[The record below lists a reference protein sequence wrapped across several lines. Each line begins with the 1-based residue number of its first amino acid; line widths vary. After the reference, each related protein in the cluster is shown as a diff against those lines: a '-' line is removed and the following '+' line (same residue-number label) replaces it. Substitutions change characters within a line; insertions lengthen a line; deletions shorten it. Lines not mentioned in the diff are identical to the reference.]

1 MATVNR
7 KTFRIVAGVL
17 FTLAAIIFVWHT
29 IVLSQRTDGETVF
42 RQGEAVVIDNEKG
55 HNHTL
60 ILCVPDKDS
69 CTPGLDSCID
79 FRNANSWDDWD
90 DSPKNALSSYRIS
103 NKNEL
108 IDGKAFLD
116 DEYPSLS
123 ALFGEVYGVDQLS
136 HRLIKFHPP
145 RVLDLQS
152 AAPNARNLGSNP
164 QCSISDPFTNKYAPY
179 APEDKLRQVLTPDN
193 TFAIAIHEDSPAS
206 WYDLLS
212 IVLFLLLLWIGVVFA
227 SKSGLFLPKTR
238 TTPHPLNALLAFLGV
253 LLLSYLITRFMMPP
267 RPTDR
272 EILPGFAEMYVLLGS
287 NFISF
292 LGIAAVFRWGKPVFN
307 KVSGKIFIKDLLPKT
322 KAPAFANNAGKASH
336 TGDDNELRKESIGLP
351 FWAAAGLVFI
361 ALISVGIAPDPGI
374 TLSELASKLVS
385 TGYLTAYF
393 AILAGVCEEC
403 LFRGVIQT
411 SLMPGP
417 NARHPKLQNVI
428 AIAITTILFA
438 FMHVPQSMEHLW
450 ALIPIALVSIVSGIL
465 RVRSGAIYQSILLHI
480 SYNAILLMPSL
491 IALMKTVW

>member
-1 MATVNR
+1 MATANR
-7 KTFRIVAGVL
+7 KSFKIVAGVL

-42 RQGEAVVIDNEKG
+42 KQGEAVVIDNEKG
-55 HNHTL
+55 HIHTL

-79 FRNANSWDDWD
+79 FKNADTWDDT
-90 DSPKNALSSYRIS
+90 PKNALSSYRI
-103 NKNEL
+103 NKKDKL

-116 DEYPSLS
+116 DEYPGLR
-123 ALFGEVYGVDQLS
+123 ALFGEVYGVDQLT
-136 HRLIKFHPP
+136 HRLIEFHPP

-164 QCSISDPFTNKYAPY
+164 QCSISDPFTNKDAPY
-179 APEDKLRQVLTPDN
+179 APEDELRQVLTPDN
-193 TFAIAIHEDSPAS
+193 TFAIAIHDESLAAAS
-206 WYDLLS
+206 DLLS

-238 TTPHPLNALLAFLGV
+238 ITPHPQNALWAFLGV
-253 LLLSYLITRFMMPP
+253 ILLSYLITRFMMPP

-272 EILPGFAEMYVLLGS
+272 EILPGFAEMFVLLGS

-292 LGIAAVFRWGKPVFN
+292 LGIAAVFRWRKPVFN
-307 KVSGKIFIKDLLPKT
+307 KMSGLIFIKKLLSKT
-322 KAPAFANNAGKASH
+322 EVPAFANDAGKASD
-336 TGDDNELRKESIGLP
+336 TSDDNELRKESVGLP
-351 FWAAAGLVFI
+351 FWTAALLAFI
-361 ALISVGIAPDPGI
+361 AGICVVIAPDPGI
-374 TLSELASKLVS
+374 ALSELASQLVS

-411 SLMPGP
+411 SLMPGH
-417 NARHPKLQNVI
+417 NARHPMLQNVI
-428 AIAITTILFA
+428 AIAITTILFV

-491 IALMKTVW
+491 ISSIKMPYY